1 MFRVISVPPR
11 CFLLE
16 TRLFN
21 PLRDAA
27 VFMLRIRLKS
37 TRYTC
42 VAFDLARMKGFFWRV
57 LNLRIR
63 KKNNEFYSK
72 YFQHGNEVLIF

>member
-1 MFRVISVPPR
+1 MPVHRLERGKDANVKMFRVISVPLR

-27 VFMLRIRLKS
+27 VFMSRIQLKF
-37 TRYTC
+37 TRYTR
-42 VAFDLARMKGFFWRV
+42 VAFDLARMKGFFFFLV
-57 LNLRIR
+57 SFEFKN
-63 KKNNEFYSK
+63 KKK
-72 YFQHGNEVLIF
+72 